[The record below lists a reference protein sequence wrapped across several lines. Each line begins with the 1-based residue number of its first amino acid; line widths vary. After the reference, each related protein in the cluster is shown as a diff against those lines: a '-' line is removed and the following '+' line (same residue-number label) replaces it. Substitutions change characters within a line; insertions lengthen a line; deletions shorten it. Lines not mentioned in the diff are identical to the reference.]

1 MSHVKLIAR
10 LYIRH
15 KNMKSMGFFT
25 AVSNVFAEKYNKKYS
40 TGTEEWIEFETA
52 IITSDYVLHNTS
64 AFYKLMHLQ
73 TKQRHPENTK
83 NTFIFL

>member
-1 MSHVKLIAR
+1 MFSCFKKSEKFFTTRGLFTSAMSHVKLIAR

-52 IITSDYVLHNTS
+52 IITSDYVDIL
-64 AFYKLMHLQ
+64 
-73 TKQRHPENTK
+73 
-83 NTFIFL
+83 